1 MIFHTI
7 DKQGSIG
14 ENGQYIATEI
24 IEEQCYRMGTL
35 VKDTSYYGETSTNKT
50 INGVVT
56 VTKVMALTD
65 HLTDITIITTRVE
78 KTESSFVSVCEKN
91 EMFNGEDTAPYS
103 TEETYDI
110 VGKDDSIIFLIDK
123 DQIMVELSNTITGLD
138 MTAIVSELGSNAQGM
153 NVIYKTDGLVK
164 EDVLDSISKA
174 NSSLVMSLDTAQI
187 EIPHKSVI
195 NLINRGDLSFNSH
208 YFNQLTSKQQLSAG
222 EAKVFSIVLRCGD
235 VEQHDFGTFTMS
247 IACDIEVQEG
257 KELKVWRIDDY
268 GKKTYASNVT
278 YSNGIVTFD
287 GDHLSI
293 YAIGYESESPQD
305 EQSNEGSGGNGVD
318 FLLFG
323 GIGAVAI
330 IVLFGGVMIIRGRH

>member
-1 MIFHTI
+1 M
-7 DKQGSIG
+7 
-14 ENGQYIATEI
+14 
-24 IEEQCYRMGTL
+24 R
-35 VKDTSYYGETSTNKT
+35 
-50 INGVVT
+50 
-56 VTKVMALTD
+56 
-65 HLTDITIITTRVE
+65 TIITESTENRITGDVDII
-78 KTESSFVSVCEKN
+78 KTETTEYAGYNVTTVTVEHFAGGSTEPTYTSTENVYDSKMTDFTVECE
-91 EMFNGEDTAPYS
+91 NGVMVINLDENGTVDITAMIDAALEDTSIGSISVNAGSIVNSRS
-103 TEETYDI
+103 TASAAEAGASMTMSFGVATISMGADTL
-110 VGKDDSIIFLIDK
+110 KNLAS
-123 DQIMVELSNTITGLD
+123 VEDTVWFSVESGAD
-138 MTAIVSELGSNAQGM
+138 MTA
-153 NVIYKTDGLVK
+153 
-164 EDVLDSISKA
+164 
-174 NSSLVMSLDTAQI
+174 
-187 EIPHKSVI
+187 
-195 NLINRGDLSFNSH
+195 
-208 YFNQLTSKQQLSAG
+208 KQQSSAG
-222 EAKVFSIVLRCGD
+222 DARVFSIVLRCGD